1 MTKTNSFA
9 TQEIKMASPENIE
22 LKNLSLGE
30 LRIECSKRG
39 LKITGSRPLL
49 IARIEESIEYEK
61 EYENEV
67 TRCICEFTHEDGSMI
82 SCDKC
87 M

>member
-1 MTKTNSFA
+1 MTNGSA
-9 TQEIKMASPENIE
+9 TQEIKMSSPENME

-39 LKITGSRPLL
+39 LKKTGNRPLL
-49 IARIEESIEYEK
+49 IARIQESIEYEK